1 MKRIAIIISLFLF
14 FCQAA
19 VAQLQ
24 IQTHKEKIKDFPQK
38 VTKVVLTGEE
48 ELDAAIRDAIKNYWT
63 ISAYELCSEEE
74 FGSLKT
80 NDNYYFLAV
89 ADGGEGL
96 RRWYLVKG
104 GNAAAKK
111 LQDMLTVA
119 SVAICPAE
127 GLSGRE
133 ETLLPPIACLLQNLI
148 SKAIGSAYGG
158 SGLTISNPGKAVS
171 KPLYLCQDEFS
182 LRTSVPDQEL
192 CQKKN
197 IHLVSADQAD
207 QIILNAEDAAV
218 CFVVAPT
225 LPAKGDVFYVYL
237 VDASTFEIYYFKKHK
252 VSTKYGCGLMEEDL
266 KAFLKGRK

>member
-1 MKRIAIIISLFLF
+1 MKRVAIIISLFLM

-19 VAQLQ
+19 QAQLQ

-74 FGSLKT
+74 FDSLKT

-104 GNAAAKK
+104 GNAAPRKV
-111 LQDMLTVA
+111 QDMLMVA
-119 SVAICPAE
+119 SVAICPAD

-148 SKAIGSAYGG
+148 SKAIGSTYGG
-158 SGLTISNPGKAVS
+158 SGLTISNPRKAVS
-171 KPLYLCQDEFS
+171 KPLYLCQEEFS
-182 LRTSVPDQEL
+182 RRTPVPDENL
-192 CQKKN
+192 CTKKN

-207 QIILNAEDAAV
+207 QIILDAEDAAV
-218 CFVVAPT
+218 CFVVAPV
-225 LPAKGDVFYVYL
+225 LPVNGDAFYVYL
-237 VDASTFEIYYFKKHK
+237 VDASTFELYYFKKHK
-252 VSTKYGCGLMEEDL
+252 VSSKYGCGLMEEDL
-266 KAFLKGRK
+266 TAFLKGRK